1 MKHIPSRLWAMMLLM
16 VSVML
21 PSAVLADGSHRLTV
35 VAKPTMAGS
44 FNTNSADL
52 VAGETIHLY
61 AYSNGNFDFVHWT
74 DNTGAVVSEQMDFTY
89 IMPNRDV
96 TLTAEYNYNP
106 ANPAN
111 PASNYWDREH
121 GELIVDDFE
130 TGSLSNA
137 VYNALGNSDDS
148 KVNMLTVAGVIN
160 NNDFGIANY
169 FSNCSVLDL
178 SRVTGVTAVPSY
190 AFDYANFESVK
201 LPATIE
207 TIGYYAFGE
216 CSKLSSI
223 TLYAMT
229 PPTLESEV
237 FSGVPEGLVVYVP
250 AGAIGQY
257 QDSEA
262 WNQFTLL
269 PIQEDIRNIT
279 VSLSSGVKASD
290 YARMWLEMT
299 NTKSG
304 QRIHYI
310 MTDRSVYTFANIIK
324 NTSWN
329 VALRNER
336 GDVFGKID
344 NVEVKDEDVS
354 VSFASLSKP
363 LNVSLKVQTPD
374 GKNVTEQTQITWTDA
389 SGNYIAQGTSLSSL
403 PVGCQL
409 NYGVALSQDLAML
422 YGTPKAVAYTLKDGT
437 NSLTCKLKAIKQ
449 VKVTGKVK
457 DATSGL
463 ALSGAV
469 ISASQTFG
477 GKYSK
482 TINAKTDANGVYTLT
497 VYDVPTTMAF
507 AATDYISQSI
517 VCDEL
522 IAGKATVDM
531 NDVSLKPISG
541 ATINVGFTF
550 TNVDGETQNWYS
562 DYQNVSYTL
571 YNKTRKKAINQFNVQ
586 YPQIVL
592 LEEVSEGDVLELT
605 AESKTQAFKRVKATA
620 TITANQTAEAQ
631 FSIVELGQL
640 KAEYSQSGN
649 VDVVASLYDVSG
661 KLVKT
666 YNYRDMSLTISNL
679 ADGKYTLVSMGSS
692 QFFNSIYDL
701 EQLPQS
707 GLKAGTDYV
716 QNAVSVKSGAVTT
729 VNIDLVPKFDESKLY
744 YTGDNTSFTV
754 NKPSIVA
761 GNYLTLTG
769 HLSFKPAYESGV
781 SNVQMIVDLPESS
794 EFVENS
800 VMVGNSTGSYTLNGH
815 QLTIPMARYSDRVR
829 FCIIPTAGGDYAPS
843 AFAQFKLN
851 GKTIKQPIG
860 SANYTAK
867 DLSISV
873 PKTMAKTT
881 IPVSGTA
888 IGQSSVEIYDNGV
901 LIGQTISLANGTWAT
916 TCELNEPYN
925 LSTHNIY
932 AKVTTKNGLELQ
944 SENEECKYDMNAIQ
958 VSKVTM
964 YHWNPE
970 WGKTYESVFD
980 FQNPSAKPNQWTVYY
995 PDKKFTYTVDFTNNS
1010 PEKVSNVV
1018 LYVHAADGQIVE
1030 LYPKY
1035 DATKDIW
1042 TADLDMGGAP
1052 DAYYPVNVSVDF
1064 NATSIKLADRKAI
1077 DDGINEL
1084 NSMIE
1089 EAKIERGTILSEANE
1104 DSVDDS
1110 NCKSLKTLLEQEDS
1124 SLEEIISL
1132 LDNITSDANGTDAL
1146 SHDEIKKIY
1155 EECESEFEAWRSTAQ
1170 ELLKESVDD
1179 AYIDPSTNFNGDFSY
1194 YQNFDK
1200 DIKVYEKKK
1209 IASVNVKKMEEEGF
1223 EKVLLT
1229 DGSEIYYHY
1238 TNEGIEIVD
1247 VANLIS
1253 YKIATN
1259 SEISNT
1265 RFQSKHV
1272 SGKLADYVDCGRKAV
1287 ETMKTLY
1294 ANRFQTSPNQLLAN
1308 LTALGQVINFLC
1320 CFYEGFRADLQY
1332 NVTTKQAEMIKE
1344 FTSKIDRQT
1353 KYKEF
1358 IENSIGKYTDDIKV
1372 ANKEWRELVE
1382 SFNNT
1387 ASNVNLSKEAKSIQL
1402 EKISAQIDAKVNQ
1415 ITKLKGLLKEETE
1428 YLNKILKNIEKLNK
1442 ELEAVKKTGKIVTDA
1457 LGKCPLRIVRGFKI
1471 PAFLRLSGKIA
1482 GEFGISLQAACLIL
1496 DCYDT
1501 YDDLKAWIELQNG
1514 IETKIPCEANPYAA
1528 LDLQERIIKSTQNH
1542 WSAHGATLFGEV
1554 MAIGFSAAG
1563 GIFLSPTWW
1572 AEMVISAI
1580 CEWSKMIN
1588 LDRSLD
1594 ARVKYWMEIGQLKCK
1609 KDPDPDPDQDPN
1621 PNPGGNGG
1629 NGNGNG
1635 GNGNSGSANGN
1646 GTGGGHTSG
1655 SPDDDVSVD
1664 PSGFVYEGVFSNR
1677 LQGVIAT
1684 VYYKETVENIYG
1696 DLHDNIVKW
1705 DAEEYAQQNPLFTD
1719 ENGFYRWDV
1728 PQGLWQ
1734 VKFEKEGY
1742 ETTYSEW
1749 LPVPPPQLDINI
1761 AMTQNRQPEVI
1772 FARAFEDAVI
1782 LEFDKYMQPELLITD
1797 NIGVMAGGKAVEG
1810 TIELLN
1816 EEVTREGET
1825 ETFASKVRFNAVKP
1839 FEGKEVTLMVSN
1851 RVRSYA
1857 GIRMQDDFSQQFTI
1871 EEEVRQIDCKEMVK
1885 VAYGHNS
1892 TVSVAVLPA
1901 SAAAAKTLRV
1911 KSSSAMILSTDA
1923 ESLVL
1928 DKDGKAGV
1936 KVHGELPG
1944 TAALTFSVDGY
1955 DLTATTTVNVVTILL
1970 GDVNGD
1976 GEVNA
1981 ADIVV
1986 LQNYLSDQQTAG
1998 IDESAADADGDG
2010 NITVADVPAIVAIIL
2025 NKR

>member
-409 NYGVALSQDLAML
+409 NYSVALSQDLAML
-422 YGTPKAVAYTLKDGT
+422 YGTPKAAAYTLKDGT

-463 ALSGAV
+463 TLSGAV

-605 AESKTQAFKRVKATA
+605 AESKTQTFKPVKATA

-649 VDVVASLYDVSG
+649 VDVVASLYDASG

-666 YNYRDMSLTISNL
+666 YNYRDMSLAISNL

-701 EQLPQS
+701 AQLPQS

-716 QNAVSVKSGAVTT
+716 QNAVTVKSGKVTT
-729 VNIDLVPKFDESKLY
+729 VNIDLVPKLDESKLY

-769 HLSFKPAYESGV
+769 HLSFKPAYETGV
-781 SNVQMIVDLPESS
+781 SNVQMIVDLPETC

-800 VMVGNSTGSYTLNGH
+800 VMVGNSTGNYTLNGH

-873 PKTMAKTT
+873 PKIVAKTT
-881 IPVSGTA
+881 IPISGTA
-888 IGQSSVEIYDNGV
+888 IGASTINIYDNGV
-901 LIGQTISLANGTWAT
+901 LIGQTTSQASGSWST

-932 AKVTTKNGLELQ
+932 AKVTTKGGIDILSETRSCFYDKNCIEVNDVEMTFYNGWLGR
-944 SENEECKYDMNAIQ
+944 NVN
-958 VSKVTM
+958 V
-964 YHWNPE
+964 
-970 WGKTYESVFD
+970 VFD
-980 FQNPSAKPNQWTVYY
+980 FKNVKTDVTSYMFYTGTDITFIANLTNNDPALVSDVIINVFTDKNEVKRLPATYN
-995 PDKKFTYTVDFTNNS
+995 DKKDRWIAVSRFESNN
-1010 PEKVSNVV
+1010 
-1018 LYVHAADGQIVE
+1018 L
-1030 LYPKY
+1030 
-1035 DATKDIW
+1035 
-1042 TADLDMGGAP
+1042 
-1052 DAYYPVNVSVDF
+1052 PVNVSV
-1064 NATSIKLADRKAI
+1064 SIKDNTPIEEDTEHSQSLVSEYNEDLNSNTVLQIDTRIEEIIDKINKGIDVDDEINSLESEI
-1077 DDGINEL
+1077 DDEIC
-1084 NSMIE
+1084 
-1089 EAKIERGTILSEANE
+1089 KIELSEDDNIIVESLVNAKTEEEFQNVWVNVVRKYKVQDEVDSWIGAKRPQSGVINIDNLHTSGTPKVTYQRKENSSNISGGNGDYTNE
-1104 DSVDDS
+1104 DSYINSDWHIDEASIENASSASPSVRLTNSSTGDQMTIDLSNMLPDPGSTRTEYNGFINAVDNLIDNFGTQADMTLS
-1110 NCKSLKTLLEQEDS
+1110 TMEAWANEGVRNMKHQQRLLGEVCNKTKQLPNQERAIELMKKERAEGIKRISKAKGIHKGLDVASKSL
-1124 SLEEIISL
+1124 
-1132 LDNITSDANGTDAL
+1132 
-1146 SHDEIKKIY
+1146 
-1155 EECESEFEAWRSTAQ
+1155 
-1170 ELLKESVDD
+1170 
-1179 AYIDPSTNFNGDFSY
+1179 
-1194 YQNFDK
+1194 
-1200 DIKVYEKKK
+1200 
-1209 IASVNVKKMEEEGF
+1209 
-1223 EKVLLT
+1223 
-1229 DGSEIYYHY
+1229 
-1238 TNEGIEIVD
+1238 
-1247 VANLIS
+1247 
-1253 YKIATN
+1253 
-1259 SEISNT
+1259 
-1265 RFQSKHV
+1265 
-1272 SGKLADYVDCGRKAV
+1272 
-1287 ETMKTLY
+1287 
-1294 ANRFQTSPNQLLAN
+1294 NRFLTGYQTNNDLRKGFKSYDNWTDLIGDLY
-1308 LTALGQVINFLC
+1308 TLC
-1320 CFYEGFRADLQY
+1320 
-1332 NVTTKQAEMIKE
+1332 
-1344 FTSKIDRQT
+1344 S
-1353 KYKEF
+1353 
-1358 IENSIGKYTDDIKV
+1358 S
-1372 ANKEWRELVE
+1372 
-1382 SFNNT
+1382 S
-1387 ASNVNLSKEAKSIQL
+1387 EAQHL
-1402 EKISAQIDAKVNQ
+1402 EKIAQNYQRLDRNKNVGIGIGNAAVAVGTATGIAAAPETLGASLV
-1415 ITKLKGLLKEETE
+1415 ITL
-1428 YLNKILKNIEKLNK
+1428 
-1442 ELEAVKKTGKIVTDA
+1442 V
-1457 LGKCPLRIVRGFKI
+1457 
-1471 PAFLRLSGKIA
+1471 SGIA
-1482 GEFGISLQAACLIL
+1482 SWGISSLANKFEQDNDKNFQKVKQMISNSD
-1496 DCYDT
+1496 DC
-1501 YDDLKAWIELQNG
+1501 K
-1514 IETKIPCEANPYAA
+1514 
-1528 LDLQERIIKSTQNH
+1528 
-1542 WSAHGATLFGEV
+1542 
-1554 MAIGFSAAG
+1554 
-1563 GIFLSPTWW
+1563 
-1572 AEMVISAI
+1572 
-1580 CEWSKMIN
+1580 
-1588 LDRSLD
+1588 
-1594 ARVKYWMEIGQLKCK
+1594 
-1609 KDPDPDPDQDPN
+1609 PN
-1621 PNPGGNGG
+1621 
-1629 NGNGNG
+1629 
-1635 GNGNSGSANGN
+1635 
-1646 GTGGGHTSG
+1646 
-1655 SPDDDVSVD
+1655 PDDDGNNNRPYPDDDDYPNPPFDPISPIHD
-1664 PSGFVYEGVFSNR
+1664 PSGYVYEGVPSNR
-1677 LQGVIAT
+1677 IVGATAT
-1684 VYYKETVENIYG
+1684 VFYKETVEDMYG

-1705 DAEEYAQQNPLFTD
+1705 DAEEYAQENPLFTD
-1719 ENGFYRWDV
+1719 ENGMYAWDV
-1728 PQGLWQ
+1728 PKGLWQ

-1761 AMTQNRQPEVI
+1761 PMKQNVQPVVKS
-1772 FARAFEDAVI
+1772 ARAFQDAVE
-1782 LEFDKYMQPELLITD
+1782 LEFDKYMMPEQLTTENIT
-1797 NIGVMAGGKAVEG
+1797 VMVGKKAVTG
-1810 TIELLN
+1810 TIKLLD
-1816 EEVTREGET
+1816 EEVSREGET
-1825 ETFASKVRFNAVKP
+1825 ETFASKVRFNAAKP
-1839 FEGKEVTLMVSN
+1839 FEGTEVTLMVSN
-1851 RVRSYA
+1851 RVKSYA

-1901 SAAAAKTLRV
+1901 SAAAAKTLKV

-1928 DKDGKAGV
+1928 DKDGRAEI
-1936 KVHGELPG
+1936 KVHGEMPG

-1955 DLTATTTVNVVTILL
+1955 DLTATTTVNVVTTLL

-1986 LQNYLSDQQTAG
+1986 LQNYLSGRQTTG
-1998 IDESAADADGDG
+1998 IDEFAADADGDG